1 MEIVIHDSVEDM
13 ARMAAGIFEDV
24 LKTKENPV
32 LGLATG
38 SSPLPIYAEL
48 VRRHKEEGLS
58 FAHAKSFTLDEYV
71 GLPEGHPESYQQVIR
86 NELTTLIDIPDTHV
100 YSPDGGLDDILT
112 AGERYEAAITAA
124 GGIDVQLLGIGT
136 DGHIAFNEPGSSLQ
150 SRTRVKTLT
159 EQTRLDNARF
169 FNGLEEV
176 PYHAITQGLGT
187 ILDAKH
193 LVLIAIGKSKAEAV
207 VSMVEGGLAASC
219 PASVLQMHPRAT
231 VFLDREAASF
241 LKNYEYYNL
250 VFERK
255 PKWQTF

>member
-1 MEIVIHDSVEDM
+1 
-13 ARMAAGIFEDV
+13 MAADIFEDV
-24 LKTKENPV
+24 VQTKKNPV

-48 VRRHKEEGLS
+48 VRRHREEGLS

-86 NELTTLIDIPDTHV
+86 NELTTLIDIPDKHV
-100 YSPDGGLDDILT
+100 YSPDGSMDDVLT
-112 AGERYEAAITAA
+112 AGTRYEAAITAA
-124 GGIDVQLLGIGT
+124 GGIDVQLLGIGS

-150 SRTRVKTLT
+150 SRTRVKTLM
-159 EQTRLDNARF
+159 EQTRVDNARF
-169 FNGLEEV
+169 FAGLDDV
-176 PYHAITQGLGT
+176 PFHAVTQGLGT
-187 ILDAKH
+187 ILDARH
-193 LVLIAIGKSKAEAV
+193 LVLIASGKAKAEAV
-207 VSMVEGGLAASC
+207 LAMVEGGLSANC

-241 LKNYEYYNL
+241 LKNYQYYNL

-255 PKWQTF
+255 PKWQKF